1 MELSE
6 IAIAPKERYRDFDP
20 ANYIDTVEDAAHY
33 LTAAAEGG
41 DAAHFAG
48 ALGDVAR
55 ARNMSKLARDTG
67 LTREGLYKALSGDG
81 NPSLDTAMRVL
92 SSLGVRIAIVTET
105 PKSISKSGRSKA
117 KVA

>member
-1 MELSE
+1 M
-6 IAIAPKERYRDFDP
+6 AKPAKEQYRVFDP
-20 ANYIDTVEDAAHY
+20 ANYIETVEDAAHY

-41 DAAHFAG
+41 DAAHFAS
-48 ALGDVAR
+48 ALGDIAR

-92 SSLGVRIAIVTET
+92 NSLGIRLVAAPGTAAKTR
-105 PKSISKSGRSKA
+105 RSKPA
-117 KVA
+117 KGRRRAA

>member
-1 MELSE
+1 MTK
-6 IAIAPKERYRDFDP
+6 AKKERYRAFDA
-20 ANYIDTVEDAAHY
+20 ANYIEAPEDAAHY

-41 DAAHFAG
+41 DAGHFAS
-48 ALGDVAR
+48 AIGDVAR

-92 SSLGVRIAIVTET
+92 SSLGIRITVVPEPQTKKTKA
-105 PKSISKSGRSKA
+105 GRARAKA
-117 KVA
+117 A

>member
-1 MELSE
+1 MAKVKTEKFSPVD
-6 IAIAPKERYRDFDP
+6 AAD
-20 ANYIDTVEDAAHY
+20 YIETVEDAAHY

-41 DAAHFAG
+41 DAAHFAS
-48 ALGDVAR
+48 AIGDVAR

-92 SSLGVRIAIVTET
+92 SSLGIRLVVM
-105 PKSISKSGRSKA
+105 PNSKKPNKA
-117 KVA
+117 RRKAAA

>member
-1 MELSE
+1 MAKAL
-6 IAIAPKERYRDFDP
+6 KERYRTFDA
-20 ANYIDTVEDAAHY
+20 ANYIESPEDAAHY

-92 SSLGVRIAIVTET
+92 SSLGVRIAIVTEQKK
-105 PKSISKSGRSKA
+105 PASKTRRTKA
-117 KVA
+117 KAA

>member
-1 MELSE
+1 M
-6 IAIAPKERYRDFDP
+6 AKAKKEKYRAFDA
-20 ANYIDTVEDAAHY
+20 ANYIETPEDAAHY

-41 DAAHFAG
+41 DATHFAS
-48 ALGDVAR
+48 AIGDIAR

-92 SSLGVRIAIVTET
+92 SSLGIRIAAV
-105 PKSISKSGRSKA
+105 PQSPNKKSKA
-117 KVA
+117 GKIRAKAA

>member
-1 MELSE
+1 M
-6 IAIAPKERYRDFDP
+6 AKAKKEKFSPFD
-20 ANYIDTVEDAAHY
+20 AADYIETVEDAAHY

-41 DAAHFAG
+41 DANHFAS

-92 SSLGVRIAIVTET
+92 SSLGIRLMAAPEPVKTAKVRRT
-105 PKSISKSGRSKA
+105 KA
-117 KVA
+117 KAA

>member
-1 MELSE
+1 M
-6 IAIAPKERYRDFDP
+6 AKPKKQQFRPFDP
-20 ANYIDTVEDAAHY
+20 AIYIETVEDAAHY

-48 ALGDVAR
+48 AIGDVAR

-92 SSLGVRIAIVTET
+92 SSLGIRLVVLPEPVKPA
-105 PKSISKSGRSKA
+105 KA
-117 KVA
+117 RRKAAA

>member
-1 MELSE
+1 MNM
-6 IAIAPKERYRDFDP
+6 AKATKEKYRSFDP
-20 ANYIDTVEDAAHY
+20 ANYIETVEDAAHY

-92 SSLGVRIAIVTET
+92 NSLGMRITFVKET
-105 PKSISKSGRSKA
+105 ARRSQPAKRGKA
-117 KVA
+117 RAAA

>member
-1 MELSE
+1 M
-6 IAIAPKERYRDFDP
+6 AKAPKERHRPFDA
-20 ANYIDTVEDAAHY
+20 ANYIETADDAAHY

-92 SSLGVRIAIVTET
+92 SSLGVRIAIVSEGKK
-105 PKSISKSGRSKA
+105 PASKTRRTKA
-117 KVA
+117 KAA